1 MDNTTRTARQHLQTV
16 DGAITGALALLTSH
30 APDDHLRMVIEG
42 IRATASAAAQALDAE
57 RSSAPPARPDAVD
70 QGTLDILQTIAANAR
85 SIADVLRANLGDA
98 ATCVV
103 VLQAVEHVGLLA
115 DTGAARAGRA
125 PVVGDVREW
134 LLPPSAL
141 AS

>member
-16 DGAITGALALLTSH
+16 AGAATGALALLETH
-30 APDDHLRMVIEG
+30 APADQLRMVIEG
-42 IRATASAAAQALDAE
+42 IRATAAAAAQALDTE
-57 RSSAPPARPDAVD
+57 PSSVPTARPGTVD
-70 QGTLDILQTIAANAR
+70 LGTLDTLQTIAANAK

-103 VLQAVEHVGLLA
+103 VLQAVEHLGLLA
-115 DTGAARAGRA
+115 DTGAARAGRP
-125 PVVGDVREW
+125 PVVGDAGEW